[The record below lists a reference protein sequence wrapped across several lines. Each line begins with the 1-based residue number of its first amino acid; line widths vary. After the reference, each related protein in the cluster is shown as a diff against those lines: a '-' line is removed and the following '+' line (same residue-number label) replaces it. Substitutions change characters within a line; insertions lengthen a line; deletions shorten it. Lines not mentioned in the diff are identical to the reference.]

1 MGLISKDI
9 LIVKIDNVWGRIVC
23 EDYEV
28 IQGAYNEFG
37 VFTDTYF
44 FDKRFKAGIWDG
56 KVRGVKRDGTFYIGL
71 FKEIKE
77 YLQKQSEYN
86 LEVDPKFD
94 HVIDNKETLKEDFVE
109 VTNNMLNSVGCDL
122 SPRYYQWRAALKA
135 YYYKRMIVEH
145 CTSAG
150 KSLTIAILI
159 NYILQKHPQFK
170 ILVLV
175 PRLDLVEQMTED
187 YTKYGI
193 DPKLI
198 GKFTGE
204 FKNFDEPIIISTW
217 QSMHTQPFLL
227 SKFNVLL
234 CDEAHGLKANI
245 IRSVAENAIN
255 AEIRIG
261 FTGTLPDSISE
272 QMLIKGVL
280 GFVGDIVKV
289 SELAEQKMIAIPKI
303 HIPYLKYTKEEVKKI
318 VASQKNL
325 EGRDAYRIEQK
336 FLYEHD
342 KRNDLIFKITKK
354 FISKNQN
361 ILILVSKHDH
371 CDIIKE
377 KLLINGITPIVVT
390 GEVKDMEERNKIRK
404 SLEETGGQ
412 VILATTGVYSTG
424 ISIKRLHAII
434 FAAPGKSKIQTL
446 QSVGRGLRL
455 DKRNDKT
462 QLYLY
467 DFADDL
473 KYSNV
478 GLSTRMEYYARNEF
492 NVKIKEIDLNAEV
505 SE

>member
-1 MGLISKDI
+1 VS
-9 LIVKIDNVWGRIVC
+9 NC
-23 EDYEV
+23 
-28 IQGAYNEFG
+28 
-37 VFTDTYF
+37 
-44 FDKRFKAGIWDG
+44 
-56 KVRGVKRDGTFYIGL
+56 
-71 FKEIKE
+71 
-77 YLQKQSEYN
+77 
-86 LEVDPKFD
+86 
-94 HVIDNKETLKEDFVE
+94 
-109 VTNNMLNSVGCDL
+109 
-122 SPRYYQWRAALKA
+122 
-135 YYYKRMIVEH
+135 
-145 CTSAG
+145 
-150 KSLTIAILI
+150 
-159 NYILQKHPQFK
+159 
-170 ILVLV
+170 
-175 PRLDLVEQMTED
+175 
-187 YTKYGI
+187 
-193 DPKLI
+193 
-198 GKFTGE
+198 
-204 FKNFDEPIIISTW
+204 
-217 QSMHTQPFLL
+217 
-227 SKFNVLL
+227 
-234 CDEAHGLKANI
+234 HGLKANV

-261 FTGTLPDSISE
+261 FTGTLPDPLSE

-289 SELAEQKMIAIPKI
+289 SELAEQKMIAVPKI

-342 KRNDLIFKITKK
+342 KRNDLIYKITKK

-371 CDIIKE
+371 CDLIKA
-377 KLLINGITPIVVT
+377 KLLINGITPLIVT

-473 KYSNV
+473 KYSKV